1 MDFPRLVY
9 RSASVHTLAKN
20 QEEYDNLLTK
30 GWHASVPE
38 AMGVTSEVKAPPA
51 PVTSPKPSAKAKAP
65 VTPSQ
70 PWKKA

>member
-9 RSASVHTLAKN
+9 KSASIHTLAVN
-20 QEEYDNLLTK
+20 QEEHDDLLTK

-38 AMGVTSEVKAPPA
+38 ALGVVGEVEAIPA
-51 PVTSPKPSAKAKAP
+51 PVTSPKPSAKVKAP

>member
-9 RSASVHTLAKN
+9 RSASDYTLVETK
-20 QEEYDNLLTK
+20 EEYDNLLTK

-38 AMGVTSEVKAPPA
+38 ALGATGEVKAIPA
-51 PVTSPKPSAKAKAP
+51 PVTSPKPSAKGKAP

>member
-9 RSASVHTLAKN
+9 RSASVHTLAET
-20 QEEYDNLLTK
+20 QEEHDDLLTK

-38 AMGVTSEVKAPPA
+38 ALGATSEVRGPSSIVTPPKA
-51 PVTSPKPSAKAKAP
+51 SAKGKAP

>member
-9 RSASVHTLAKN
+9 RSARDYTLAETK
-20 QEEYDNLLTK
+20 EEYDHLLTK

-38 AMGVTSEVKAPPA
+38 AMGATGEVKAIPTLVP
-51 PVTSPKPSAKAKAP
+51 SPKPSAKAKAP

>member
-9 RSASVHTLAKN
+9 RSASVHTLAETK
-20 QEEYDNLLTK
+20 EEHDDLLAK

-38 AMGVTSEVKAPPA
+38 ALGATGEVRALPS
-51 PVTSPKPSAKAKAP
+51 PVPSPKPSVKAKAP

>member
-1 MDFPRLVY
+1 MDYPRLVY
-9 RSASVHTLAKN
+9 RSASDYTLANTK
-20 QEEYDNLLTK
+20 EEHDDLLTK

-38 AMGVTSEVKAPPA
+38 AMGATGEVKAIPA

>member
-9 RSASVHTLAKN
+9 RSASDYTLAKT
-20 QEEYDNLLTK
+20 QEEHDDLLTK

-38 AMGVTSEVKAPPA
+38 AMGATGEVRAAPS